1 LRQIADPRA
10 GLDKAFAGVGLDEMP
25 HPDRPAGLGDCTGVI
40 GADLPA
46 CERRRPHG
54 ARSGH
59 RRMRQ
64 QQRLRCDLDRLL
76 DHGLGRVRDIADKA
90 EPMARAD
97 HLGAEFGEAVMGDR
111 PGLKVADIVGRVVD
125 ELQVPQTALM
135 RFFQPLEFA
144 FEKVQPSTS
153 PMMAGSPALCAAS
166 MSAAHKARR
175 TP

>member
-1 LRQIADPRA
+1 
-10 GLDKAFAGVGLDEMP
+10 
-25 HPDRPAGLGDCTGVI
+25 
-40 GADLPA
+40 
-46 CERRRPHG
+46 
-54 ARSGH
+54 
-59 RRMRQ
+59 
-64 QQRLRCDLDRLL
+64 
-76 DHGLGRVRDIADKA
+76 VRDIADKA